1 MIGAYIDSSV
11 VLSRIFGQRN
21 EGAYR
26 ERMAGFARL
35 HSAAGLLEAEV
46 LSAARRERMPTED
59 IVLDRIRPVLPT
71 RSLRPEIER
80 VLAAGYVRG
89 ADCLHLATA
98 LYLTP
103 DPAELTFLTLDE
115 RQRAVAVALGFT
127 V

>member
-1 MIGAYIDSSV
+1 MKLAYVDSSI
-11 VLSRIFGQRN
+11 VLARIFGQQNDTDQRGRLAAFD
-21 EGAYR
+21 E
-26 ERMAGFARL
+26 L
-35 HSAAGLLEAEV
+35 HSSVLIEAEV
-46 LSAARRERMPTED
+46 LSAARRERMPVEF
-59 IVLDRIRPVLPT
+59 IMLDRVWPVLPD

-115 RQRAVAVALGFT
+115 RQRAVAVALGFA

>member
-1 MIGAYIDSSV
+1 MTPAFVDSSV
-11 VLSRIFGQRN
+11 LLAIALN
-21 EGAYR
+21 EPG
-26 ERMAGFARL
+26 MAAVEHRL
-35 HSAAGLLEAEV
+35 RSYTPLFSNDLIDAEV
-46 LSAARRERMPTED
+46 LAAFRRDGRELAVETLAPLRR
-59 IVLDRIRPVLPT
+59 VVVT

-115 RQRAVAVALGFT
+115 RQRAVAVALGFA

>member
-1 MIGAYIDSSV
+1 MTPAFVDSSV
-11 VLSRIFGQRN
+11 LLAIALN
-21 EGAYR
+21 EPG
-26 ERMAGFARL
+26 MAAVEHRL
-35 HSAAGLLEAEV
+35 RSYTPVFSNDLIDAEV
-46 LSAARRERMPTED
+46 LAAFRRDGRELAVETLAPLRR
-59 IVLDRIRPVLPT
+59 VAVT

-115 RQRAVAVALGFT
+115 RQRAVAEALGFA